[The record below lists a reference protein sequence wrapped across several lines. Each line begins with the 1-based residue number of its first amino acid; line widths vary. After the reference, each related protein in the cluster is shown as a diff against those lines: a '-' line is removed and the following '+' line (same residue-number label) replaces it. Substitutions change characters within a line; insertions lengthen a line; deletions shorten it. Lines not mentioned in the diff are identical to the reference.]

1 MLLDRCLRKDPRQ
14 RLHDAADVRIE
25 IDDVSA
31 GGEAVVTLPPQ
42 TTANRFLPMAIGLA
56 AGLAI
61 ASTFW
66 WLRGRSSDKGP
77 EPQHLSVSLAS
88 DAVPAGGQTRPH
100 FAISPDGRWVVYT
113 VVRAGKPQLFLR
125 AIQEVEG
132 KLINGTEGAIGP
144 FFSPDSQW
152 IGFGSGK
159 ELKKVPVSGGS
170 PAVICSCVSDNF
182 SGAWGSD
189 SRIIFVPDWNL
200 GIWSVSADGGMP
212 QLLLKTDEGRDLI
225 AYSQLVALPDG
236 RGILL
241 TIASGQTMSA
251 DDEKIAILE
260 SGATEPRILIQGGSH
275 ASYLSSGHLVYSRG
289 GALLSVA
296 FDLSR
301 LAVAGTPASVIEG
314 IERGVWDYSHY
325 SVSQNGTLIYEPTAG
340 VQGGGRF
347 AIVDRKGNV
356 QPINERR
363 GNPSEFSLSSDGKHI
378 AARLVAVNDDI
389 WTYDVATGTP
399 LRFTAEPSDEVFPQ
413 WTPDG
418 TRIAFGTRTGKIFWK
433 PADGSG
439 QREELSHGEY
449 PRRPG
454 SFSPDGKTLA
464 FVELHPSRQGDIW
477 LMPLDGDRKAQP
489 LLATD
494 ANEVTPK
501 FSPDGHWLAY
511 VSNETGRDEIYV
523 RPIGTAGGR
532 KRVSTE
538 GGTSPAW
545 ARTGKELF
553 FVKGDK
559 LASVTLDAQANPAGR
574 DRVILDAP
582 KLDDLVFQEYSP
594 MYDVMPDGEHFV
606 MLLSPRYPPPTH
618 YNVVINW
625 FEELKRKANR

>member
-1 MLLDRCLRKDPRQ
+1 MP
-14 RLHDAADVRIE
+14 E
-25 IDDVSA
+25 
-31 GGEAVVTLPPQ
+31 
-42 TTANRFLPMAIGLA
+42 NRNSF
-56 AGLAI
+56 
-61 ASTFW
+61 F
-66 WLRGRSSDKGP
+66 
-77 EPQHLSVSLAS
+77 
-88 DAVPAGGQTRPH
+88 
-100 FAISPDGRWVVYT
+100 
-113 VVRAGKPQLFLR
+113 R

-170 PAVICSCVSDNF
+170 PAAICSCINNYLF
-182 SGAWGSD
+182 GGAWGPD
-189 SRIIFVPDWNL
+189 NRIVFVPDWNL

-225 AYSQLVALPDG
+225 AYSQLADVTG
-236 RGILL
+236 RPRHSP
-241 TIASGQTMSA
+241 TIASGRTISA

-275 ASYLSSGHLVYSRG
+275 ASYLPSGHLIYSRG

-301 LAVAGTPASVIEG
+301 LAISGTPASVIEG
-314 IERGVWDYSHY
+314 IERGLWDYSHY
-325 SVSQNGTLIYEPTAG
+325 SVSQNGTLIYEPTSG

-356 QPINERR
+356 QPITERR
-363 GNPSEFSLSSDGKHI
+363 GNPSEFLYQTTASMSRPGWWPSTTISGPML
-378 AARLVAVNDDI
+378 L
-389 WTYDVATGTP
+389 ATGTP

-464 FVELHPSRQGDIW
+464 FVEMHPSRQGDIW

-489 LLATD
+489 FLASD

-532 KRVSTE
+532 KQVSTE
-538 GGTSPAW
+538 GGTLPAW
-545 ARTGKELF
+545 ARSGKELF
-553 FVKGDK
+553 FVKGGK
-559 LASVTLDAQANPAGR
+559 LHPRAGCASAIRPAG
-574 DRVILDAP
+574 IA
-582 KLDDLVFQEYSP
+582 
-594 MYDVMPDGEHFV
+594 
-606 MLLSPRYPPPTH
+606 
-618 YNVVINW
+618 
-625 FEELKRKANR
+625 